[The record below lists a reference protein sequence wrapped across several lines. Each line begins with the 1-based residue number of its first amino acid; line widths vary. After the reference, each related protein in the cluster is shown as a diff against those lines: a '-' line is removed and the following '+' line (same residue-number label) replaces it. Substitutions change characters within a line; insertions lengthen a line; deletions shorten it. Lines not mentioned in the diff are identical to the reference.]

1 MLTTDPPFWGKYVEA
16 FVVYV
21 MPFVFT
27 LFAYVELRR
36 KHKGRAVF
44 YITCAAVTL
53 TLLALTVLH

>member
-1 MLTTDPPFWGKYVEA
+1 MLTIDPPPWSKYVEA

-27 LFAYVELRR
+27 LFAYLAFRR
-36 KHKGRAVF
+36 KHKGMAVF